1 MKLEKNVGKMDRM
14 LRVLIAL
21 LLLGLAFYMQ
31 QSMMI
36 AAILVVLAIVLL
48 ATAYTQVCL
57 LYIPFNF
64 KTLEK

>member
-31 QSMMI
+31 QSLMM

-48 ATAYTQVCL
+48 ATAYTQVCP